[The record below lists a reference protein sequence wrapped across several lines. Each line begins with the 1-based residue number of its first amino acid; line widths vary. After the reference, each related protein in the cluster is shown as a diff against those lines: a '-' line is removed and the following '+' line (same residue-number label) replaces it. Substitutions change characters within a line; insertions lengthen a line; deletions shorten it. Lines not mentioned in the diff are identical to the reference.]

1 MNKKY
6 LLKLK
11 LDKKISIKCTIIDQ
25 EKFKNGQTNNQLHS
39 IKDTIINTTTITSTT
54 VTTNSNTTK
63 VAPVKKNKNN
73 QVQKYKIT
81 NDSDSWKKSRQFLD
95 LGDAFDYF
103 SD

>member
-1 MNKKY
+1 M
-6 LLKLK
+6 
-11 LDKKISIKCTIIDQ
+11 SIKCTIIDQ
-25 EKFKNGQTNNQLHS
+25 EKFKNGQTNNQLYS
-39 IKDTIINTTTITSTT
+39 IKDTTINTTTITSTT

-81 NDSDSWKKSRQFLD
+81 NDLDSLRKSQQFRD
-95 LGDAFDYF
+95 LGDALDYF

>member
-1 MNKKY
+1 MHY
-6 LLKLK
+6 YW
-11 LDKKISIKCTIIDQ
+11 S

-39 IKDTIINTTTITSTT
+39 IKGTTINTTTITSTT
-54 VTTNSNTTK
+54 VTTTSNTTK

-95 LGDAFDYF
+95 LEDAFDYF